1 MLGIATLLHRAMH
14 SRHAQATQSQT
25 GGLRWLGVPYVRS
38 VTQVSF
44 GRVATNVWAT
54 TCSETGRAC
63 VESVVV
69 VNRRTY

>member
-1 MLGIATLLHRAMH
+1 MSDDLAGEQILDAREY
-14 SRHAQATQSQT
+14 SQPSAVGT
-25 GGLRWLGVPYVRS
+25 YVMS

-44 GRVATNVWAT
+44 GRVAAKVCANTLSAT
-54 TCSETGRAC
+54 GSVC

>member
-44 GRVATNVWAT
+44 GRVAAKVCTNTLSAT
-54 TCSETGRAC
+54 GSVC

>member
-1 MLGIATLLHRAMH
+1 MSDDLAGEQILDAREY
-14 SRHAQATQSQT
+14 SQPSAVGT
-25 GGLRWLGVPYVRS
+25 YVMS

-44 GRVATNVWAT
+44 GRVAAKVCTNTLSAT
-54 TCSETGRAC
+54 GSVC